1 LKRSAIIL
9 AGGLSSRL
17 GHDKGL
23 LLLAD
28 KPLIQHVLDTVDDIV
43 DEKLV
48 VVSSE
53 AQLQKYRRFTSEN
66 TRVLVDSIGNQAPL
80 AGALSGFEKACGEYS
95 LLLACDMP
103 MVSRGILL
111 ILLDLC
117 LSRSAAIPRWPNG
130 YIEPLQAVYCTQLAL
145 EASRDALKV
154 GELNLRAMV
163 SRLRNVRYIS
173 TLVLEQLD
181 PQLKTFLNI
190 NTPIDLRK
198 AKLLLKKQNDASFEN

>member
-17 GHDKGL
+17 SHDKGL

-28 KPLIQHVLDTVDDIV
+28 KPLIQHVLDAVDNIV

-48 VVSSE
+48 ILSSE
-53 AQLQKYRRFTSEN
+53 AQVQKYRRFGSKS
-66 TRVLVDSIGNQAPL
+66 TRVLADSIGTHAPL
-80 AGALSGFEKACGEYS
+80 AGALSGFEQACGEYS

-103 MVSRGILL
+103 MISRRILL

-117 LSRSAAIPRWPNG
+117 LNRSAAIPRWPNG

-145 EASRDALKV
+145 EASREALKV

-190 NTPIDLRK
+190 NTPIDLKR
-198 AKLLLKKQNDASFEN
+198 AELLLKKQNDASFRN